1 MSQAQG
7 PSTGENPAE
16 TYERYFVPAMFVP
29 WAREL
34 IERASPRLGDRV
46 LDVACGTGVVS
57 RQVAQKVGPT
67 GSVVG
72 LDINPAMLGVARS
85 VATAEAGLIT
95 WQEGSATALPFRE
108 AEFDLVLCQQ
118 GLQFFPDRVA
128 AVREM
133 RRVLKRDG
141 QVAILVNQ
149 ALQNN
154 PVYEAL
160 YSAIAGRLE
169 TTAAAIASPFA
180 LGDADELHG
189 LIEGA
194 GFRHVKVEPVTLTV
208 HFPEPSRWVQLAVL
222 SSAAV
227 LPVFGQMEPA
237 ERKELVQP
245 PGKTCRFRRLADGP
259 CGAT

>member
-1 MSQAQG
+1 
-7 PSTGENPAE
+7 
-16 TYERYFVPAMFVP
+16 
-29 WAREL
+29 
-34 IERASPRLGDRV
+34 
-46 LDVACGTGVVS
+46 
-57 RQVAQKVGPT
+57 
-67 GSVVG
+67 
-72 LDINPAMLGVARS
+72 
-85 VATAEAGLIT
+85 
-95 WQEGSATALPFRE
+95 
-108 AEFDLVLCQQ
+108 
-118 GLQFFPDRVA
+118 
-128 AVREM
+128 M

-141 QVAILVNQ
+141 RVAILVNQ

-237 ERKELVQP
+237 ERKELV
-245 PGKTCRFRRLADGP
+245 GAVARELGP
-259 CGAT
+259 VLRPHIEGDTIAFPVAVNIGVAHG